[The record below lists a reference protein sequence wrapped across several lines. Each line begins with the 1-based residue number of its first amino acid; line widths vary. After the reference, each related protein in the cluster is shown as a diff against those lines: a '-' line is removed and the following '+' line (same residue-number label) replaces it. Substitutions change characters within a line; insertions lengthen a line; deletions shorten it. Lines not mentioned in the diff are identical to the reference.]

1 MDFYITDRTFQLKT
15 VTSTNGDTP
24 FKVISAEDVS
34 TLETSSRRMTMEISF
49 TPSTTDQAKDFFKVG
64 NYVLYVDL
72 NGKYEWMTILKA
84 THNPLT
90 QVRTLE
96 CEDAGLDLLNETVS
110 DYKADKAYNIAYYIN
125 KFTSDS
131 GFKIGVNEIPNL
143 TRKLEWEGEATALER
158 IQSVATQFDNAELEF
173 SFDFVGNELKQRY
186 IDIKKKRG
194 TTDFHR
200 MYVNRDIHSI
210 VVEED
215 IYELVNAI
223 YATGGTEEGKD
234 TPINLKGFTWTDP
247 EGRFVLN
254 KSDGIIRDT
263 QNIKQW
269 SRENNNS
276 HYFVQYKTYETT
288 NKTTIVNNV
297 VSHLKK
303 YSQPVTNY
311 IVDIANIPDILQ
323 VGDTVELVDENEKL
337 YLSSRV
343 QQLTFNYESNT
354 CEAVL
359 SDFVRLQ
366 SGIAE
371 QLRDIQIKIDNET
384 TAKFNSIPR
393 VFVQEEPPVNPKQG
407 DMWWVVDGTVPQPT
421 IARLGDYETREVKDN
436 PKIASYK
443 VWDDL
448 KTEWVEQTI
457 DQAVLNIETLNAI
470 TMNGSTINGSEFL
483 NTFKATVA
491 GEQLEG
497 VSTVAGGEMEIE
509 YNNLTTNRTGSTRLF
524 SQGFDT
530 RVLNTDSS
538 VNQYASLTPAGLSLL
553 DAQGHSGFLT
563 AELVMQFANTA
574 RRLYSGASW
583 VGANDIITPTLTM
596 DEVAVGWLLMWQP
609 YNTSSGTPGAWD
621 YTYYLVPKAHG
632 VYNNGKGIVMR
643 LQGASNGDGSNDT
656 IFKYVYVSKTQ
667 IKGRAENAQGN
678 GAKWVLTGVFS
689 V

>member
-1 MDFYITDRTFQLKT
+1 
-15 VTSTNGDTP
+15 
-24 FKVISAEDVS
+24 
-34 TLETSSRRMTMEISF
+34 
-49 TPSTTDQAKDFFKVG
+49 
-64 NYVLYVDL
+64 
-72 NGKYEWMTILKA
+72 
-84 THNPLT
+84 
-90 QVRTLE
+90 
-96 CEDAGLDLLNETVS
+96 
-110 DYKADKAYNIAYYIN
+110 
-125 KFTSDS
+125 
-131 GFKIGVNEIPNL
+131 
-143 TRKLEWEGEATALER
+143 
-158 IQSVATQFDNAELEF
+158 
-173 SFDFVGNELKQRY
+173 
-186 IDIKKKRG
+186 
-194 TTDFHR
+194 

-276 HYFVQYKTYETT
+276 HYFVQHKTYETT
-288 NKTTIVNNV
+288 NKTTLVNNV

-371 QLRDIQIKIDNET
+371 QLRDIQIKVDNET
-384 TAKFNSIPR
+384 TAKLNSVPR
-393 VFVQEEPPVNPKQG
+393 VFVQPDEPELPKEN
-407 DMWWVVDGTVPQPT
+407 DIWWVQESVQRTTLFRSVAPLADPEPEQKVS
-421 IARLGDYETREVKDN
+421 A
-436 PKIASYK
+436 YK
-443 VWDDL
+443 VYKGGQWQD
-448 KTEWVEQTI
+448 QTI
-457 DQAVLNIETLNAI
+457 DQSVLNIETLNAVTI
-470 TMNGSTINGSEFL
+470 NGSTINGSEFL
-483 NTFKATVA
+483 NIFKATVA

-497 VSTVAGGEMEIE
+497 VSTVGGGEVEIE
-509 YNNLTTNRTGSTRLF
+509 YLNKTTNLNGSTRMY
-524 SQGFDT
+524 SQGFDA
-530 RVLNTDSS
+530 RVLNADNS
-538 VNQYASLTPAGLSLL
+538 VNRYASLTPAGLSLQDSL
-553 DAQGHSGFLT
+553 GHSGFLT
-563 AELVMQFANTA
+563 AELVMQFSNTG
-574 RRLYSGASW
+574 RKLYGGNSW
-583 VGANDIITPTLTM
+583 VGENDIITPTLSM
-596 DEVAVGWLLMWQP
+596 SDVAVGWLFLWQP
-609 YNTSSGTPGAWD
+609 YNTTSGTPSTWD
-621 YTYYLVPKAHG
+621 YTYFLVPKAHAN
-632 VYNNGKGIVMR
+632 YNNGKGIVMR
-643 LQGASNGDGSNDT
+643 LQGASTGAGANDT
-656 IFKYVYVSKTQ
+656 IFKYIYVSNTE
-667 IKGRAENAQGN
+667 IKGRIENRQGN

>member
-131 GFKIGVNEIPNL
+131 GFKIGVNEIQNL

-288 NKTTIVNNV
+288 NKTTLVNNV
-297 VSHLKK
+297 VAHLKK

-384 TAKFNSIPR
+384 TGKFNSIPR

-407 DMWWVVDGTVPQPT
+407 DMWWVVDGTVPVN
-421 IARLGDYETREVKDN
+421 RLGDLETRAVKEN

-457 DQAVLNIETLNAI
+457 DQSVLNIETLNAV

-483 NTFKATVA
+483 NTFKTTVA
-491 GEQLEG
+491 GEQLDG
-497 VSTVAGGEMEIE
+497 VSRVGGGEVEIE
-509 YNNLTTNRTGSTRLF
+509 YNNITTNRTGSTRMY
-524 SQGFDT
+524 SQGFDA
-530 RVLNTDSS
+530 RVLNADTS

-563 AELVMQFANTA
+563 AELVMQFANTG
-574 RRLYSGASW
+574 RRLYNGNSW
-583 VGANDIITPTLTM
+583 VGESDIIKPSLTM
-596 DEVAVGWLLMWQP
+596 DEVAVGWLFLWQP
-609 YNTSSGTPGAWD
+609 YNTTNGTTGTWD
-621 YTYYLVPKAHG
+621 YTYFLVPKAHAN
-632 VYNNGKGIVMR
+632 YNNGKGIVMR
-643 LQGASNGDGSNDT
+643 LQGASTGDGANDV
-656 IFKYVYVSKTQ
+656 IFKYVYVSKTE
-667 IKGRAENAQGN
+667 IKGRIENRQGN

>member
-1 MDFYITDRTFQLKT
+1 MDFYITDRSFQLKT

-288 NKTTIVNNV
+288 NKTTLVNNV

-371 QLRDIQIKIDNET
+371 QLRDIQIKIDNGT
-384 TAKFNSIPR
+384 TAKINSVPR
-393 VFVQEEPPVNPKQG
+393 VFVQPDEPESPKEN
-407 DMWWVVDGTVPQPT
+407 DIWWVQESVQRTTLFRSVAPLADPEPEQKVS
-421 IARLGDYETREVKDN
+421 A
-436 PKIASYK
+436 YK
-443 VWDDL
+443 LYKGGQWQ
-448 KTEWVEQTI
+448 EQTI
-457 DQAVLNIETLNAI
+457 DQSVLNIETLNAI

-483 NTFKATVA
+483 NTFKTTVA
-491 GEQLEG
+491 GQQLEG
-497 VSTVAGGEMEIE
+497 VSTIGGGEVDIE
-509 YNNLTTNRTGSTRLF
+509 YQNLTTNRTGSTRLF
-524 SQGFDT
+524 SQGFDG
-530 RVLNTDSS
+530 RVLNSDGTT
-538 VNQYASLTPAGLSLL
+538 NQYVSLTPAGLSLL
-553 DAQGHSGFLT
+553 DSSGHSGFLT
-563 AELVMQFANTA
+563 AELVMQFSNTGKKI
-574 RRLYSGASW
+574 YTGPSW
-583 VGANDIITPTLTM
+583 VGESDVITPTLKM
-596 DEVAVGWLLMWQP
+596 SEVAVGWLFLWQP
-609 YNTSSGTPGAWD
+609 YNTSSGTPSAWD
-621 YTYYLVPKAHG
+621 YTYYLVPKAHAIF
-632 VYNNGKGIVMR
+632 NNGKGVVMR
-643 LQGASNGDGSNDT
+643 LQGASTGDGANDT
-656 IFKYVYVSKTQ
+656 IFKYVYVSNNE
-667 IKGRAENAQGN
+667 IKGRIQNREGN

>member
-1 MDFYITDRTFQLKT
+1 MDFYITDRTFKLLDIVSTSGGTQFK
-15 VTSTNGDTP
+15 VTSTEDT
-24 FKVISAEDVS
+24 ISLA
-34 TLETSSRRMTMEISF
+34 TASRRMSLDVSF
-49 TPSTTDQAKDFFKVG
+49 TPETSALAKDVFKVG
-64 NYVLYVDL
+64 NYVLYKDL
-72 NGKYEWMTILKA
+72 NGKHEWMTILES

-90 QVRTLE
+90 QTRSMEL
-96 CEDAGLDLLNETVS
+96 EDASLDLLNQHVGKHKET
-110 DYKADKAYNIAYYIN
+110 KAFPIKYYIEI
-125 KFTSDS
+125 FTSSS
-131 GFKIGVNEIPNL
+131 GFKVGINEISGL
-143 TRKLEWEGEATALER
+143 TRALEWDSGATALER
-158 IQSVATQFDNAELEF
+158 IQSVATQFDNAEL
-173 SFDFVGNELKQRY
+173 DFRFTFKGNELTGRY

-194 TTDFHR
+194 TDEVHTLH
-200 MYVNRDIHSI
+200 VNKDINSI
-210 VVEED
+210 TTKED
-215 IYELVNAI
+215 IYQLVNAI
-223 YATGGTEEGKD
+223 KPVGGIPEGKEEPVDLVGYNWVDPNGRFYLDKATGYIYDKENVKH
-234 TPINLKGFTWTDP
+234 
-247 EGRFVLN
+247 
-254 KSDGIIRDT
+254 
-263 QNIKQW
+263 W
-269 SRENNNS
+269 SRTHNESN
-276 HYFVQYKTYETT
+276 YFQQQLEFETT
-288 NKTTIVNNV
+288 AQNKLRDYAVK
-297 VSHLKK
+297 HLKDYGK
-303 YSQPVTNY
+303 PLVAYE
-311 IVDIANIPDILQ
+311 VDIANIPYNLQ
-323 VGDTVELVDENEKL
+323 VGDYIKLVDENEKL
-337 YLSSRV
+337 YLKSRV
-343 QQLTFNYESNT
+343 QELKYDYTTDSV
-354 CEAVL
+354 EAQL
-359 SDFVRLQ
+359 SDFVVLE
-366 SGIAE
+366 SGINDD
-371 QLRDIQIKIDNET
+371 LRKLADQINNKVR
-384 TAKFNSIPR
+384 SIPR

-421 IARLGDYETREVKDN
+421 IARLGDYETRELKEN

-509 YNNLTTNRTGSTRLF
+509 YKNLTTNRTGSTRLF
-524 SQGFDT
+524 SQGFDA

-553 DAQGHSGFLT
+553 DAQGNSGFLT

-596 DEVAVGWLLMWQP
+596 DEVAIGWLFMWQP
-609 YNTSSGTPGAWD
+609 YNTSTSTPGTWD

-632 VYNNGKGIVMR
+632 TYNNGRGIVMR
-643 LQGASNGDGSNDT
+643 LQGASTGAGANDT

-667 IKGRAENAQGN
+667 IKGRAENAQDN

>member
-110 DYKADKAYNIAYYIN
+110 GYKADKAYNIAYYIN

-143 TRKLEWEGEATALER
+143 TRKLEWEGETTALER

-288 NKTTIVNNV
+288 NKTTLVNNV

-371 QLRDIQIKIDNET
+371 QLRDIQIKVDNET
-384 TAKFNSIPR
+384 TAKLNSVPR
-393 VFVQEEPPVNPKQG
+393 VFVQPDEPELPKEN
-407 DMWWVVDGTVPQPT
+407 DIWWVQESVQRTTLFRSVAPLADPEPEQKVS
-421 IARLGDYETREVKDN
+421 A
-436 PKIASYK
+436 YK
-443 VWDDL
+443 VYKGGQWQD
-448 KTEWVEQTI
+448 QTI
-457 DQAVLNIETLNAI
+457 DQSVLNIETLNAVTI
-470 TMNGSTINGSEFL
+470 NGSTINGSEFL
-483 NTFKATVA
+483 NIFKTTVG

-497 VSTVAGGEMEIE
+497 VSTVGGGEVEIE
-509 YNNLTTNRTGSTRLF
+509 YLNKTTNMSGSTRLY
-524 SQGFDT
+524 SQGFDA
-530 RVLNTDSS
+530 RVLNADDS
-538 VNQYASLTPAGLSLL
+538 VNRYASLTPAGLSLQ
-553 DAQGHSGFLT
+553 DSSGHSGFLT
-563 AELVMQFANTA
+563 AELVMQFSNTG
-574 RRLYSGASW
+574 RKLYGGNSW
-583 VGANDIITPTLTM
+583 VGENDIITPTLTM
-596 DEVAVGWLLMWQP
+596 SEVAVGWLFLWQP
-609 YNTSSGTPGAWD
+609 YNTTSGTPSAWD
-621 YTYYLVPKAHG
+621 YTYFLVPKAHAN
-632 VYNNGKGIVMR
+632 YNNGKGVVMR
-643 LQGASNGDGSNDT
+643 LQGASTGDGANDT
-656 IFKYVYVSKTQ
+656 IFKYVYVSNSE
-667 IKGRAENAQGN
+667 IKGRIQNRQGN